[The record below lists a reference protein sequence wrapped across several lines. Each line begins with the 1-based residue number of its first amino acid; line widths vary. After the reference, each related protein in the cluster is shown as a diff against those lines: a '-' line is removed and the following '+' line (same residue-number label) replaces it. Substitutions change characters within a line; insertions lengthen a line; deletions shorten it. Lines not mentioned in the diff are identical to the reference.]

1 MKAIQILTLAVM
13 MMSISAKSFDVLETG
28 FPSTDY
34 FDMIDA
40 IYWEINGF
48 RTNKTELSL
57 YVQL

>member
-28 FPSTDY
+28 FPSTGY

-40 IYWEINGF
+40 IY
-48 RTNKTELSL
+48 
-57 YVQL
+57 